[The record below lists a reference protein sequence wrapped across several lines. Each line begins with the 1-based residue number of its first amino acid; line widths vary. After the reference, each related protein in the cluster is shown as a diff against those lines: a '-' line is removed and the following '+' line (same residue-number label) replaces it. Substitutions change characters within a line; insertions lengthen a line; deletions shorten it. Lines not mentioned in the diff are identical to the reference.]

1 MIEKVSHECRFMHG
15 GGQQRILV
23 GGWDKGHGMRD
34 TGLDKGHGRDGTR
47 DTGCGTRDWTKD
59 MGGGHGT

>member
-1 MIEKVSHECRFMHG
+1 MHG

-23 GGWDKGHGMRD
+23 GRKDKGHGMRD
-34 TGLDKGHGRDGTR
+34 TGLDIGHGRDGTR